1 MASAAAIRFELT
13 RCSGLLVL
21 ALAGCATSQPP
32 SGTCLYPWPTD
43 IPQQKS
49 IEAQGDCL
57 TTDDVVLWMPR
68 GAVAAIDQQAWLS
81 RVSKG
86 VRAAK
91 EYVGRPDWNFRGD
104 PRIYFYFADAQF
116 ICHAPPGNT
125 VYIPLWRM
133 SEDQAPWM
141 HETMHLLIA
150 SRRGDW
156 FAESEEA
163 QNAGM
168 PLWLHEGLA
177 ESLSIDVD
185 QSAGL
190 THYSPVIEVPAD
202 EIDQLCRERLEAS
215 PAARILAFV
224 GARGKLPELFSEQ
237 RMQYAPAFYAA
248 STSFVRHLQRKYG
261 LRQLL
266 QAIDCHDCENE
277 QLERSIGT
285 PLKQAKDDWLDAIGY
300 RDQR

>member
-1 MASAAAIRFELT
+1 
-13 RCSGLLVL
+13 
-21 ALAGCATSQPP
+21 
-32 SGTCLYPWPTD
+32 
-43 IPQQKS
+43 
-49 IEAQGDCL
+49 
-57 TTDDVVLWMPR
+57 
-68 GAVAAIDQQAWLS
+68 
-81 RVSKG
+81 
-86 VRAAK
+86 
-91 EYVGRPDWNFRGD
+91 
-104 PRIYFYFADAQF
+104 
-116 ICHAPPGNT
+116 
-125 VYIPLWRM
+125 M

-168 PLWLHEGLA
+168 PLWLEGLA

-190 THYSPVIEVPAD
+190 AHYSPVTEVPAG

-215 PAARILAFV
+215 PAARIS
-224 GARGKLPELFSEQ
+224 PSSEHAANCKSCS
-237 RMQYAPAFYAA
+237 RNNECSTRRRSYAA